1 MADLVKFSKQ
11 GSIGI
16 ITVDNPPVNAL
27 SPGVPEGI
35 IECVNQGNADPDVKA
50 MVFIGAGRSFIAGAD
65 IKHVGK
71 PKTEAGFTYRPIID
85 DSAKPIVA
93 AIHGYALG
101 GGLETAM
108 SCQYRIAVKS
118 AKVGLPEVLIGILP
132 GGGGTQRLPR
142 LIGPKKALEL
152 IVTGRHVP
160 APEACELGILD
171 AVVDDDKLLPEA
183 IAFAEKIADVRPLPR
198 IRDND
203 DKLAEAKEDPG
214 MFDAMRKK
222 IERRARNQ
230 LAPYQCIRCVEAA
243 VELPFDE
250 GLNREREL
258 FDEISNGEQA
268 KALRYAFFAE
278 RQANKIPD
286 IGKDIAARGVSS
298 AAVIGS
304 GTMGG
309 GIAMVFADADIPV
322 KLLDMS
328 QEALDY
334 GMAKIK
340 GNYETSVKRG
350 SMAADELPKRLALI
364 DPVIDFDAIKDV
376 DMVIEAVY
384 EEMNVKKAV
393 FARLDEVMQPDA
405 VLATNTSTLDI
416 DEIAGATNRPES
428 VIGTHF
434 FSPANVMKLLEI
446 VRGAATG
453 KDIVATCTKL
463 SRRLGK
469 VGVVCGNCD
478 GFLANRSRGPFTSEM
493 NILIEEGATP
503 QQVDRVM
510 IEFGYPMGPF
520 AVADLAGLDISY
532 AVRKYRASLNPNGY
546 RKLPIPDKLVEM
558 GRHGQKTR
566 AGWYLYKEGD
576 RTAYPDPLVTE
587 TIAGIV
593 KDLAI
598 EQRDFT
604 DDEILQ
610 RLLFASVNEA
620 AKIIEEG
627 IAYRASD
634 VDVMWV
640 NGFGFPR
647 YKGGLMHWAD
657 GIGVKQIHA
666 TMLQWQERYGDRWKP
681 AKLISDLAAAGK
693 GFLDD

>member
-35 IECVNQGNADPDVKA
+35 IECVNKGNADPDVKA
-50 MVFIGAGRSFIAGAD
+50 MVFTGAGRAFIAGAD
-65 IKHVGK
+65 IKHLGK
-71 PKTEAGFTYRPIID
+71 PKTQAGLTYRPIID
-85 DSAKPIVA
+85 DSPKPIVA
-93 AIHGYALG
+93 AIHGFALG
-101 GGLETAM
+101 GGLETAL
-108 SCQYRIAVKS
+108 SCQYRIAAKS
-118 AKVGLPEVLIGILP
+118 AKVGLPEVTIGVLP

-142 LIGPKKALEL
+142 IVGPKKALEL
-152 IVTGRHVP
+152 ITTGRHIP

-171 AVVDDDKLLPEA
+171 AVVEDDDLLSAA

-198 IRDND
+198 IRDRD
-203 DKLAEAKEDPG
+203 EKLAEAKANPG
-214 MFDAMRKK
+214 MFDAARKTA
-222 IERRARNQ
+222 ERRQRGQ
-230 LAPYQCIRCVEAA
+230 IAPLQAIKCVEAA
-243 VELPFDE
+243 VTLPFDE
-250 GLNREREL
+250 GLQRERDL
-258 FDEISNGEQA
+258 FDEISNLDQG
-268 KALRYAFFAE
+268 KAMRYAFFAQ

-286 IGKDIAARGVSS
+286 IGKDIAARDVNS

-309 GIAMVFADADIPV
+309 GIAMVFADAGIPV

-334 GMAKIK
+334 GIAKITA
-340 GNYETSVKRG
+340 NYETSVKRG
-350 SMAADELPKRLALI
+350 SMPAEDLPKRLALI
-364 DPVIDFDAIKDV
+364 EPVLDFDAIKNV

-393 FARLDEVMQPDA
+393 FARLDEVMKPDA

-416 DEIAGATNRPES
+416 DQIAGATKRPES

-446 VRGAATG
+446 VRGKATG

-463 SRRLGK
+463 SRQLDK

-478 GFLANRSRGPFTSEM
+478 GFLANRSRGPFGTEM
-493 NILIEEGATP
+493 NILVEEGATP

-510 IEFGYPMGPF
+510 VEFGYPMGPF

-576 RTAYPDPLVTE
+576 RTPYPDPLVTE
-587 TIAGIV
+587 VIAGVV

-598 EQRDFT
+598 EQREFT
-604 DDEILQ
+604 DDEVLQ

-620 AKIIEEG
+620 AKIIEES

-647 YKGGLMHWAD
+647 YKGGLMYWAD
-657 GIGVKQIHA
+657 GIGVKNIHD
-666 TMLQWQERYGDRWKP
+666 TMLQWQDRYGDRWKP
-681 AKLISDLAAAGK
+681 AKLISGLAAAGK